1 MVILPERSDQM
12 PITKSELFRRIHGIC
27 KMKNV
32 AFFGGYQKCFAHF
45 LKRAY
50 EQKLVW
56 GFNV

>member
-1 MVILPERSDQM
+1 MA
-12 PITKSELFRRIHGIC
+12 KSELFRHIHGIC

-50 EQKLVW
+50 DQKLVR
-56 GFNV
+56 GFQIIEPARVWA